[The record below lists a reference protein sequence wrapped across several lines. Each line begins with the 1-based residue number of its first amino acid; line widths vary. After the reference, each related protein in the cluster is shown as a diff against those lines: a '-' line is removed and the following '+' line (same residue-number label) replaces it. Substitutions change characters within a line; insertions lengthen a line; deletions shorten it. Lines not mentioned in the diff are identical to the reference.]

1 MENVSKLA
9 VEDKVIV
16 GLTGLAGSGKDTFY
30 SLLSKKLPFVRYA
43 IADELK
49 IMLRQDLLE
58 KYGFDILNCNRDEK
72 NVMRDDIV
80 SFAKQR
86 REETQGKYWTTIL
99 QEKIL
104 SSPDKYICITD
115 IRFNYYREDEVF
127 WLKTKL
133 KGKLIDVSSYSPL
146 NGKFMSPPNQ
156 EESVNY
162 PLTRSA
168 ADYFVMWPKV
178 QNIKSLD
185 IFIEQAILDLNIK

>member
-49 IMLRQDLLE
+49 IILRQRLLE

-99 QEKIL
+99 QDKIL
-104 SSPDKYICITD
+104 SSSDKYICITD
-115 IRFNYYREDEVF
+115 IRFNYYPEDEVF

-156 EESVNY
+156 EEAVNY
-162 PLTRSA
+162 PLVRSA